1 MHLKDD
7 PITLICAGFVFAEIL
22 SDAAH
27 SLTICSFS
35 GVTNITQKDG
45 QFGPWTI
52 RTLVNSDLI
61 RTSAVDNSDLGQF
74 GPWSIRTSTTGQ
86 FGPHK
91 NEVRIDQCFF
101 ENRVRIDQGP
111 N

>member
-1 MHLKDD
+1 MVKMTYRIHIGMFPQQLVEPVASLVVPAVVSRGIKDN
-7 PITLICAGFVFAEIL
+7 
-22 SDAAH
+22 SD
-27 SLTICSFS
+27 L
-35 GVTNITQKDG
+35 G
-45 QFGPWTI
+45 QFGPW
-52 RTLVNSDLI
+52 SI

-91 NEVRIDQCFF
+91 SEVRIDQCFF
-101 ENRVRIDQGP
+101 KSRVRIDQGP

>member
-22 SDAAH
+22 SDASH

-45 QFGPWTI
+45 HKHTFI
-52 RTLVNSDLI
+52 VNRLI
-61 RTSAVDNSDLGQF
+61 FAFDFAYD
-74 GPWSIRTSTTGQ
+74 
-86 FGPHK
+86 K
-91 NEVRIDQCFF
+91 
-101 ENRVRIDQGP
+101 
-111 N
+111 